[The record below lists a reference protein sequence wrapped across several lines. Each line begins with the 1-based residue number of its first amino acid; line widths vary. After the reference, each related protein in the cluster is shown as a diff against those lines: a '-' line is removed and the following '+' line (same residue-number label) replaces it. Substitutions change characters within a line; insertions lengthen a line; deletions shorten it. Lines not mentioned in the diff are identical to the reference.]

1 MGRRKDHSREML
13 EQMIIESAWKIVGD
27 AGGAAVTARR
37 IAADIGYTPGT
48 IYNVFR
54 SMDDVILR
62 INGRTLD
69 ELYTI
74 LSDVSLQNQA
84 DTPVTRM
91 KAMARRYL
99 KFAQDYRPYWLLL
112 FHQGNTPPIAQ
123 ADWYADKVCRLFL
136 PLEQILT
143 PFFAASH
150 TELLEDAARTL
161 WASVHGICYLQ
172 ETGKI
177 DFAYQKPDTTKLM
190 DHLIDTY
197 MAGLNHI
204 LTSPLRTCS

>member
-54 SMDDVILR
+54 SMDEILLR
-62 INGRTLD
+62 VNSRTLD
-69 ELYTI
+69 ILYTI
-74 LSDVSLQNQA
+74 LQDVSSGNTTFDAPLSSL
-84 DTPVTRM
+84 
-91 KAMARRYL
+91 KLMARRYL
-99 KFAQDYRPYWLLL
+99 AFARDYRPYWLLL
-112 FHQGNTPPIAQ
+112 FHQDMILEGAQ
-123 ADWYADKVCRLFL
+123 DAVYTEKINRLFA

-143 PFFAASH
+143 AFFSADDR
-150 TELLEDAARTL
+150 EARQDSARAL

-177 DFAYQKPDTTKLM
+177 GRAAPNLDTML
-190 DHLIDTY
+190 LINNVIDTY
-197 MAGLNHI
+197 VAGLTARQKGAVI
-204 LTSPLRTCS
+204 P